1 MHPPA
6 ALCFHRIDVRAFARH
21 DGTGMT
27 QHEALMRETL
37 ALAEQ
42 GRGRVS
48 PRPLVGS
55 LVVRDGVIVGRGF
68 YHEPEPTHAEVWA
81 LREAGHLAQ
90 GATLYVNLEPCSHHG
105 RTPPCTDAI
114 ITAGIKRVVT
124 SIRDPNPQV
133 NGRGFAQLRAAGI
146 EVLTDVLAVEGT
158 QLNEVFLINQ
168 LERRPFVHL
177 KLAMSLDGRIATR
190 TGASRWVTCPAARA
204 AGQVLRHRYDAIA
217 VGTGT
222 VLSDDPQ
229 LTDRTGQYR
238 HRPLVRVVFDSV
250 RVRLPI
256 TAYLVQTA
264 RTFPTWL
271 VTVADHHQREAL
283 ARLEQQ
289 GVRLLYVEA
298 DASGRPCLTA
308 ALNRLF
314 AEGVSS
320 LLVEGGSTLAG
331 AFVDARLVDKITC
344 FLAPRIIG
352 GVAALSAVGGHGAN
366 TLEEAL
372 NLTDYT
378 IEPVGED
385 FALTGYAGRTMS
397 HLMTAARTA
406 AGQSQDRT
414 PNTLANHCSP
424 SGVPLD
430 SG

>member
-1 MHPPA
+1 
-6 ALCFHRIDVRAFARH
+6 
-21 DGTGMT
+21 MT
-27 QHEALMRETL
+27 QHEVLMCETL
-37 ALAEQ
+37 CLAKQ
-42 GRGRVS
+42 GQGRVS

-55 LVVRDGVIVGRGF
+55 LVVREGTIVGRGF

-90 GATLYVNLEPCSHHG
+90 GATLYVNLEPCSHYG
-105 RTPPCTDAI
+105 RTPPCTEAI
-114 ITAGIKRVVT
+114 ITAGIRRVVA

-133 NGRGFAQLRAAGI
+133 NGHGFAQLRAAGI
-146 EVLTDVLAVEGT
+146 EVLTDVLPVEGT

-177 KLAMSLDGRIATR
+177 KMAMSLDGRIATR
-190 TGASRWVTCPAARA
+190 TGDSRWVTSNAARA
-204 AGQVLRHRYDAIA
+204 AGQGLRHCYDAIA

-222 VLSDDPQ
+222 VLADNPQ

-238 HRPLVRVVFDSV
+238 HRPLVRVVLDSAQ
-250 RVRLPI
+250 VRLPL

-264 RTFPTWL
+264 RVYPTWL
-271 VTVADHHQREAL
+271 FTAATSHQTEAL
-283 ARLEQQ
+283 ARLEEH
-289 GVRLLYVEA
+289 GVRIFRVEA
-298 DASGRPCLTA
+298 DEHGRPRLDA
-308 ALNRLF
+308 VLSQLF
-314 AEGVSS
+314 AEDIAS

-352 GVAALSAVGGHGAN
+352 GSGLPAIGGQGAA
-366 TLEEAL
+366 TLEETL

-385 FALTGYAGRTMS
+385 FALTGYASRTMS
-397 HLMTAARTA
+397 HLLATARA
-406 AGQSQDRT
+406 AAVKHYERT
-414 PNTLANHCSP
+414 PNTLANHWSP